1 MRTFIA
7 VAGIAAA
14 LTVGAGQ
21 AAAAPLPLV
30 APTPIAT
37 SGPVGLPPQTSQ
49 PYTGSS
55 QSTPSG
61 SGGANTAPTCGLG
74 CVLTG

>member
-21 AAAAPLPLV
+21 AAAASTPPTFPGIPTTGDTSGSANNALGSLQSLV
-30 APTPIAT
+30 LCSMFGSTNICAPVNLNPPIA
-37 SGPVGLPPQTSQ
+37 
-49 PYTGSS
+49 
-55 QSTPSG
+55 
-61 SGGANTAPTCGLG
+61 
-74 CVLTG
+74 